1 MCVCED
7 KNQPDVWGLGD
18 RAPLLHCSSAAVT
31 TYCGMGCM
39 NGAVTP
45 LLTQPA
51 ISTRAGSISFSC
63 VVLLGWEQANEFRP
77 FVRPS
82 GPYHI
87 SMYVCVVAA
96 VWHCPIFC
104 ICALK
109 KKEVWV
115 GLATCNQQRR
125 WFDIEFRLQCSING
139 HSLQTSEWELN
150 ERVSAYMSGLH
161 LAFADVWC
169 FFMIGLPWCC
179 PPLANVVVIVV
190 LINCI
195 IVVKLL

>member
-1 MCVCED
+1 MPYDHVCVCED

-87 SMYVCVVAA
+87 SMYVCG
-96 VWHCPIFC
+96 CC
-104 ICALK
+104 SLALSNFLHMCSAEK
-109 KKEVWV
+109 GGMGWFGHMQPTEKMIRHRVQASVQHKWPQSSDFRV
-115 GLATCNQQRR
+115 G
-125 WFDIEFRLQCSING
+125 
-139 HSLQTSEWELN
+139 
-150 ERVSAYMSGLH
+150 
-161 LAFADVWC
+161 
-169 FFMIGLPWCC
+169 
-179 PPLANVVVIVV
+179 
-190 LINCI
+190 
-195 IVVKLL
+195 VK